1 MVDYG
6 LDGKVAIVTG
16 AAGSGAGGTGFA
28 IAAKLAQQG
37 AKVVM
42 ADIDPAGRR
51 QSDELNAQGFD
62 TTFAEFDLAQ
72 EETIVALIEGASERY
87 GALDIVVNCG
97 FMQLKEGYVH
107 ETDVEAWDR
116 IFAVNMR
123 GDFLMIHHSLPHLLK
138 QGGTPRRP
146 THAARPASTRSP
158 ARWPSSTATGACA
171 ATPWC
176 RAPS

>member
-123 GDFLMIHHSLPHLLK
+123 G
-138 QGGTPRRP
+138 
-146 THAARPASTRSP
+146 
-158 ARWPSSTATGACA
+158 
-171 ATPWC
+171 
-176 RAPS
+176 

>member
-72 EETIVALIEGASERY
+72 EETIVALI
-87 GALDIVVNCG
+87 
-97 FMQLKEGYVH
+97 
-107 ETDVEAWDR
+107 
-116 IFAVNMR
+116 
-123 GDFLMIHHSLPHLLK
+123 
-138 QGGTPRRP
+138 
-146 THAARPASTRSP
+146 
-158 ARWPSSTATGACA
+158 
-171 ATPWC
+171 
-176 RAPS
+176 